1 MILRAP
7 RATDPASLEAALV
20 ERACARDEQ
29 AIAALYQRH
38 AAYVARVVHRI
49 LGRDADLDDI
59 VQETF
64 VEGLRQLP
72 ALKDPAKLRS
82 FLVTIA
88 VRRIHARFTWRRRMR
103 DLAAQLFHLSARVSD
118 PAGDERARALR
129 EVLDRQPAKHR
140 TAWVLHRI
148 EEHTLP
154 EVAEQTGASLAT
166 VKRWIAKVDSEV
178 EAHDAP

>member
-1 MILRAP
+1 MRAP
-7 RATDPASLEAALV
+7 RAADPASPDSALV
-20 ERACARDEQ
+20 ERAALGEEP
-29 AIAALYQRH
+29 ALTALYQRH

-72 ALKDPAKLRS
+72 TLKDPAKLRP

-88 VRRIHARFTWRRRMR
+88 IRRVHARFSLRRRMR
-103 DLAAQLFHLSARVSD
+103 LLAAQLFRLGPVASD
-118 PAGDERARALR
+118 PAGGDRVHALYQL
-129 EVLDRQPAKHR
+129 LDRVPPKHR
-140 TAWVLHRI
+140 IAWVLHRI

-166 VKRWIAKVDSEV
+166 VKRWIAQVDERV
-178 EAHDAP
+178 EAHDVA

>member
-1 MILRAP
+1 MRAP
-7 RATDPASLEAALV
+7 RATDPASLDVALV
-20 ERACARDEQ
+20 ERAIAGEDQ
-29 AIAALYQRH
+29 ALTALYQRH

-49 LGRDADLDDI
+49 LGKDADLDDI

-72 ALKDPAKLRS
+72 TLKEPAKIRS

-88 VRRIHARFTWRRRMR
+88 VRRVQARFSLRRRMR
-103 DLAAQLFHLSARVSD
+103 LLAAQIFRLSPVASD
-118 PAGDERARALR
+118 PAASDRVHSLYQL
-129 EVLDRQPAKHR
+129 LDRVPPKHR
-140 TAWVLHRI
+140 IAWVLHRI

-166 VKRWIAKVDSEV
+166 VKRWIAQVDERV
-178 EAHDAP
+178 EAHDVS

>member
-1 MILRAP
+1 MVMRAP
-7 RATDPASLEAALV
+7 RGADPASVDAALV
-20 ERACARDEQ
+20 ERAGAGDEQ
-29 AIAALYQRH
+29 AFTALYQRH

-64 VEGLRQLP
+64 VEGLRQLRT
-72 ALKDPAKLRS
+72 LKDPAKLRS

-88 VRRIHARFTWRRRMR
+88 VRRVQARFSLRRRMR
-103 DLAAQLFHLSARVSD
+103 RLAAELFRLSPASSD
-118 PAGDERARALR
+118 PAETDQVHALYQL
-129 EVLDRQPAKHR
+129 LDRVPPKHR
-140 TAWVLHRI
+140 IAWVLHRI

-166 VKRWIAKVDSEV
+166 VKRWIAGVDERVEV
-178 EAHDAP
+178 QDAP

>member
-1 MILRAP
+1 MMSRAA
-7 RATDPASLEAALV
+7 RTIDPASQEALLV

-29 AIAALYQRH
+29 AITALYQRH

-49 LGRDADLDDI
+49 LGRDSELDDI

-72 ALKDPAKLRS
+72 TLQDPAKLRS

-103 DLAAQLFHLSARVSD
+103 EIAAQLFHTSARASD
-118 PAGDERARALR
+118 PAGDERVRALY
-129 EVLDRQPAKHR
+129 EVLDRQPANHR
-140 TAWVLHRI
+140 VAWVLHRI
-148 EEHTLP
+148 EAHTLP

-166 VKRWIAKVDSEV
+166 VKRWIAKVDGEV

>member
-1 MILRAP
+1 MSRNGFSETVIQLRAA
-7 RATDPASLEAALV
+7 RTGDRAALS
-20 ERACARDEQ
+20 ELLARYLPWVRQ
-29 AIAALYQRH
+29 TAALR
-38 AAYVARVVHRI
+38 
-49 LGRDADLDDI
+49 LGRTRRDCHELDDI

-88 VRRIHARFTWRRRMR
+88 VRRIHARFTWRRRMQK
-103 DLAAQLFHLSARVSD
+103 LAAQLFHLSPRASD
-118 PAGDERARALR
+118 PAGDERARALC
-129 EVLDRQPAKHR
+129 EVLDRQPDKHR
-140 TAWVLHRI
+140 IAWVLHRV

-166 VKRWIAKVDSEV
+166 VKRWIARVDSEV

>member
-1 MILRAP
+1 MILRAA

-49 LGRDADLDDI
+49 LGRDADLDVI

-64 VEGLRQLP
+64 VEGLRQLL

-103 DLAAQLFHLSARVSD
+103 DLAAQLFHVS
-118 PAGDERARALR
+118 
-129 EVLDRQPAKHR
+129 
-140 TAWVLHRI
+140 
-148 EEHTLP
+148 
-154 EVAEQTGASLAT
+154 
-166 VKRWIAKVDSEV
+166 
-178 EAHDAP
+178 